1 MFSLCM
7 KYSKMTK
14 ISKKYSEYK
23 SHFDYGNAMK
33 MVSST
38 YTLPHPCAIIK
49 YFEICFQIVR
59 LVRTPYYVASVKNKS
74 VVLSAPFNT
83 FYYTIIRSTES
94 SIFPQSQSIKCEKSV
109 DSIWA
114 YSTALCSIYVW
125 NKKDSERFQDTFTF
139 SNIHMSYTYAFCQS
153 YLEQRE
159 ILKYFGTHSKS

>member
-1 MFSLCM
+1 
-7 KYSKMTK
+7 
-14 ISKKYSEYK
+14 
-23 SHFDYGNAMK
+23 MK

-38 YTLPHPCAIIK
+38 YTLPHPCAIK

-114 YSTALCSIYVW
+114 YSTACVPFTYGTKKISGHLYFQQHIYEVYLHLLSVIYRT
-125 NKKDSERFQDTFTF
+125 KRDSEIFWYTQQIIN
-139 SNIHMSYTYAFCQS
+139 SNTQYPSYF
-153 YLEQRE
+153 
-159 ILKYFGTHSKS
+159 